1 VIASVNNAIQ
11 QRAWCHI
18 RSRVQTTSGRRWLS
32 CLHKLLGSLHLAEAF
47 LTAITPHHLLLMIG
61 SDATPSGDRHTPAQL
76 IKVGFDWIPLSV
88 VAEMLG
94 DEGWSCDV
102 FRQ

>member
-1 VIASVNNAIQ
+1 
-11 QRAWCHI
+11 
-18 RSRVQTTSGRRWLS
+18 VQTTSGRRWLS

-76 IKVGFDWIPLSV
+76 IKVGFDWISF
-88 VAEMLG
+88 ERGRG
-94 DEGWSCDV
+94 DAGGRGLEL
-102 FRQ
+102 